1 MFVRDRMTP
10 NPITVTPDTSVSD
23 AMRLMRE
30 KKIRRLPVLDQ
41 HHQLVGIVSDND
53 LLYASPSPV
62 TSLSVWEIH
71 DLLYRLK
78 IDKVMTRDVV
88 TVNDDAPLEEAAR
101 IMADRRIGG
110 LPVICDKKLVGV
122 ITETDIFKALLA
134 QLGARRPGV
143 RITVMVPEAKGMLA
157 KMTSAIFSAGG
168 DIVGVGIAEPTV
180 SSGGLWQITV
190 KVQDVPKQKLVDALL
205 PVVSKIA
212 DVRET

>member
-10 NPITVTPDTSVSD
+10 NPVTVTPDTSVSD

-30 KKIRRLPVLDQ
+30 KKVQRLPVLDQ
-41 HHQLVGIVSDND
+41 RRQLVGIVSDND

-78 IDKVMTRDVV
+78 IDTVMTREVV
-88 TVNDDAPLEEAAR
+88 TVTEDTPLEEAAR

-110 LPVICDKKLVGV
+110 LPVLCDQALVGI

-134 QLGARRPGV
+134 QLGGRRGGV
-143 RITVMVPEAKGMLA
+143 RVTVLVPEAKGMLA
-157 KMTSAIFSAGG
+157 KMTNAIFSVGG
-168 DIVGVGIAEPTV
+168 DIVGVGIAEPRET
-180 SSGGLWQITV
+180 SGGLWQITV
-190 KVQDVPKQKLVDALL
+190 KVQDVAKQKLVDALQ
-205 PVVSKIA
+205 PVVTKIA